1 MKLKVTVLVLTILIF
16 FIRIFYKESTN
27 LLDKNFNHFFGVSF
41 DRTVIYIYQIFVF
54 LFITSVK
61 KINIIIVLTL
71 LLINLFLIICYTI
84 PLSNLG

>member
-27 LLDKNFNHFFGVSF
+27 LIEMNFNHFFGVSF
-41 DRTVIYIYQIFVF
+41 DRVVIYVYQIFVF